1 MDTPASPGPLVRRHT
16 RITRITHWTWAICL
30 FFLLLT
36 GLQIFNA
43 HPVLYW
49 GDQSGFAFDN
59 RVLWIG
65 SEDGRGFIELFDWR
79 LSGLGIFGASDGTL
93 RAFPHWATIPSG
105 ADLATGRVVHFF
117 FAWVFVATLLV
128 WFAGAVVA
136 GRLRRDLLMGR
147 AHWVRLGPDL
157 ADHVRLRFRHGRRYG
172 PLQRLS
178 YGLVLF
184 VLFPLMVLTGLAMSP
199 GANAAAP
206 WLPEV
211 LGGRQSARTLHF
223 VAAAAL
229 SGFFVVHVAM
239 VVLAGPLNEMRAIAT
254 GWYRADAEETGDV

>member
-1 MDTPASPGPLVRRHT
+1 MNTPVSPGPLVRRHT

-49 GDQSGFAFDN
+49 GDQSGFDFDN
-59 RVLWIG
+59 TVFWIG
-65 SEDGRGFIELFDWR
+65 SEDGRGFIQLFDVR
-79 LSGLGIFGASDGTL
+79 LSGLGIFGASDGSL
-93 RAFPHWATIPSG
+93 RAFPHWATIPSST
-105 ADLATGRVVHFF
+105 DLATGRVIHFF
-117 FAWVFVATLLV
+117 FAWIFVVTLLA
-128 WFAGAVVA
+128 WFVGAVVA
-136 GRLRRDLLMGR
+136 GRLRRDLLMR
-147 AHWVRLGPDL
+147 RTHWVRLGADL
-157 ADHVRLRFRHGRRYG
+157 VAHVRFRFRHGTRYG

-206 WLPEV
+206 WLPEM

-223 VAAAAL
+223 GAAAAL
-229 SGFFVVHVAM
+229 SGFFVVHVVM
-239 VVLAGPLNEMRAIAT
+239 VVLAGPLNEMRAMVT
-254 GWYRADAEETGDV
+254 GYYRADAGEKGDV